1 MFRRVFI
8 ANRGVVARR
17 IVRACSEL
25 GVESVAA
32 YSDLDRDAPHV
43 AEATASA
50 RLPGFRAADTY
61 VNIERVIAAA
71 KTAGADALHPGYGF
85 LAENPDFASRV
96 ADAGI
101 AFIGPGPDAI
111 RTFGEKTGARRHM
124 EQAGFPVAPGSE
136 LIEDER
142 ALSAAARRVG
152 WPVMLK
158 PAAGGGGIGM
168 RVARSEAELVAA
180 FASTKALAQGAFGNA
195 AVYLEAL
202 LPNPRHIELQML
214 GDGERVLCV
223 GERECSV
230 QRRHQKVIEEA
241 PAPGVRPGHLADIG
255 ERAVAALEATGYT
268 SLGTVET
275 LLAKRRF
282 AFLEVNTRLQ
292 VEHGVTE
299 EVTGLDL
306 VQLQIRLAAGER
318 LDELV
323 PPERSP
329 LGGCAVLRRS
339 PLAEVVSDSEPVGQ
353 QLRSSCRRAR
363 KGAQAPARFA
373 VQARIYAEDSRRM
386 LPSTGTLST
395 YRPPRLTGVRVEA
408 GYAEGQA
415 MTPYYDPLLAKVI
428 GTGATRE
435 LAIGR
440 TLVGVKAFEIR
451 GVDTNRDLLQAILRH
466 PDFLAGKVH
475 TGWLEA
481 RLKAGPRPAGA
492 PLLL

>member
-1 MFRRVFI
+1 MFKRVFI

-17 IVRACSEL
+17 VVRACSEL

-43 AEATASA
+43 AEATASS

-61 VNIERVIAAA
+61 LDAERVIAAA
-71 KTAGADALHPGYGF
+71 KSAGADALHPGYGF
-85 LAENPDFASRV
+85 LAENPDFARRV

-101 AFIGPGPDAI
+101 VFIGPPPEAI
-111 RTFGEKTGARRHM
+111 RAFGEKTDARRHM
-124 EQAGFPVAPGSE
+124 AQAGFPVAPGSE
-136 LIEDER
+136 LIEDEG
-142 ALSAAARRVG
+142 ALSAAARRIG

-168 RVARSEAELVAA
+168 RVARNEAELAAA
-180 FASTKALAQGAFGNA
+180 FAGTKALAQGAFGNA

-214 GDGERVLCV
+214 GDGDRVRCV

-241 PAPGVRPGHLADIG
+241 PATGVHSDQLADIG
-255 ERAVAALEATGYT
+255 ERAVAALEGMGYA

-306 VQLQIRLAAGER
+306 VQSQIRLAAGER
-318 LDELV
+318 LDEVL
-323 PPERSP
+323 PPGPTPQE
-329 LGGCAVLRRS
+329 
-339 PLAEVVSDSEPVGQ
+339 
-353 QLRSSCRRAR
+353 
-363 KGAQAPARFA
+363 APRFA

-428 GTGATRE
+428 GTGPTRE

-451 GVDTNRDLLQAILRH
+451 GVETNRDLLQAILRH

-481 RLKAGPRPAGA
+481 HLNAGGGPSSA

>member
-1 MFRRVFI
+1 MFKRVFI

-32 YSDLDRDAPHV
+32 HSDLDRDAPHV

-61 VNIERVIAAA
+61 LNAERVIAEA
-71 KTAGADALHPGYGF
+71 KSAGADALHPGYGF
-85 LAENPDFASRV
+85 LAENPDFARRV

-101 AFIGPGPDAI
+101 AFIGPSPDAI
-111 RTFGEKTGARRHM
+111 RTFGEKTDARRHM
-124 EQAGFPVAPGSE
+124 AQAGFPVAPGSE
-136 LIEDER
+136 LIEDEA
-142 ALSAAARRVG
+142 ALAAEARRIG

-168 RVARSEAELVAA
+168 RVARNEAELAAA
-180 FASTKALAQGAFGNA
+180 FAGTKALAQGAFGNA

-214 GDGERVLCV
+214 GDGERVRCV

-241 PAPGVRPGHLADIG
+241 PAPGVPPDHLADIG
-255 ERAVAALEATGYT
+255 DRAVAALQGMGYA

-275 LLAKRRF
+275 LLAKKRF
-282 AFLEVNTRLQ
+282 SFLEVNTRLQ

-306 VQLQIRLAAGER
+306 VQSQIRLAAGER
-318 LDELV
+318 LDQVL
-323 PPERSP
+323 PPEPAPQESP
-329 LGGCAVLRRS
+329 
-339 PLAEVVSDSEPVGQ
+339 
-353 QLRSSCRRAR
+353 
-363 KGAQAPARFA
+363 RFA

-386 LPSTGTLST
+386 LPSTGTLAT

-451 GVDTNRDLLQAILRH
+451 GVETNRDLLQAILRH

-475 TGWLEA
+475 TGWLEGHLA
-481 RLKAGPRPAGA
+481 AGRIAA
-492 PLLL
+492 NS

>member
-1 MFRRVFI
+1 MFSRVFI

-17 IVRACSEL
+17 IVRACNEL
-25 GVESVAA
+25 GCESVAA
-32 YSDLDRDAPHV
+32 HSDLDRDAPHV
-43 AEATASA
+43 AEATSSV
-50 RLPGFRAADTY
+50 RLPGFRAEDTY
-61 VNIERVIAAA
+61 LSAERIVAEAKAA
-71 KTAGADALHPGYGF
+71 KADALHPGYGF
-85 LAENPDFASRV
+85 LAENPDFARRV

-101 AFIGPGPDAI
+101 VFIGPSPEAI
-111 RTFGEKTGARRHM
+111 GAFGEKTGARQHM
-124 EQAGFPVAPGSE
+124 QEAGFPVAPGSD
-136 LIEDER
+136 LIDDAK
-142 ALSAAARRVG
+142 ALVEAAHRIG

-168 RVARSEAELVAA
+168 RVAANEAELTAA
-180 FASTKALAQGAFGNA
+180 FSSTRALAKGAFGNA

-202 LPNPRHIELQML
+202 LKNPRHIEFQML
-214 GDGERVLCV
+214 GDGTSARCV

-241 PAPGVRPGHLADIG
+241 PAPGLASKQLHDIG
-255 ERAVAALEATGYT
+255 QRAAKALEAMGYA

-275 LLAKRRF
+275 LLAKSQF

-306 VQLQIRLAAGER
+306 LQLQIRLAAGES
-318 LDELV
+318 LDALLPAEHARTDDS
-323 PPERSP
+323 PP
-329 LGGCAVLRRS
+329 
-339 PLAEVVSDSEPVGQ
+339 
-353 QLRSSCRRAR
+353 
-363 KGAQAPARFA
+363 RFA

-395 YRPPRLTGVRVEA
+395 YRPPHLTGVRVEA
-408 GYAEGQA
+408 GYAEGQSV
-415 MTPYYDPLLAKVI
+415 TPYYDPLLAKVI

-451 GVDTNRDLLQAILRH
+451 GVATNRHLLQSILQH
-466 PDFLAGKVH
+466 PDFVAGKVH

-481 RLKAGPRPAGA
+481 R
-492 PLLL
+492 PL

>member
-1 MFRRVFI
+1 MFKRVFV

-17 IVRACSEL
+17 IVRACTEL
-25 GVESVAA
+25 GCESVAA
-32 YSDLDRDAPHV
+32 HSDLDRGAPHV
-43 AEATASA
+43 AEATSSA
-50 RLPGFRAADTY
+50 RLPGFRAEDTY
-61 VNIERVIAAA
+61 LNAERIIAEAKAA
-71 KTAGADALHPGYGF
+71 KADALHPGYGF
-85 LAENPDFASRV
+85 LAENPDFARRV

-101 AFIGPGPDAI
+101 VFIGPSPDAI
-111 RTFGEKTGARRHM
+111 DAFGEKTGAREYM
-124 EQAGFPVAPGSE
+124 KKAGFPVAPGSA
-136 LIEDER
+136 LIDDEK
-142 ALSAAARRVG
+142 ALVEAANRIG

-168 RVARSEAELVAA
+168 RVAANEAELTAA
-180 FASTKALAQGAFGNA
+180 FASTRALAKGAFGNA

-202 LPNPRHIELQML
+202 LRNPRHIEFQML
-214 GDGERVLCV
+214 GDGTSVYCV

-241 PAPGVRPGHLADIG
+241 PAPGLASKQVIDIG
-255 ERAVAALEATGYT
+255 ERAAKALQAMGYA

-275 LLAKRRF
+275 LLAKSQF

-299 EVTGLDL
+299 EATGLDL
-306 VQLQIRLAAGER
+306 VQLQIRLAAGES
-318 LDELV
+318 LDALLPDAHTEND
-323 PPERSP
+323 PP
-329 LGGCAVLRRS
+329 
-339 PLAEVVSDSEPVGQ
+339 
-353 QLRSSCRRAR
+353 
-363 KGAQAPARFA
+363 RFA

-408 GYAEGQA
+408 GYAEGQSV
-415 MTPYYDPLLAKVI
+415 TPYYDPLLAKVI

-451 GVDTNRDLLQAILRH
+451 GVATNRHLLQSILQH
-466 PDFLAGKVH
+466 PDFVAGKVH
-475 TGWLEA
+475 TGWLE
-481 RLKAGPRPAGA
+481 GRP
-492 PLLL
+492 L

>member
-32 YSDLDRDAPHV
+32 YSDLDRAAPHV

-50 RLPGFRAADTY
+50 RLPGYRAADTY

-71 KTAGADALHPGYGF
+71 KSAGADALHPGYGF

-96 ADAGI
+96 AAAGI
-101 AFIGPGPDAI
+101 AFIGPAPDAI

-142 ALSAAARRVG
+142 ALSAAARRIG

-180 FASTKALAQGAFGNA
+180 FASAKALAQGAFGNA

-214 GDGERVLCV
+214 GDGERVRCV

-241 PAPGVRPGHLADIG
+241 PAPGVRSGHLADIG

-318 LDELV
+318 LDELL
-323 PPERSP
+323 PPERAP
-329 LGGCAVLRRS
+329 LGGCA
-339 PLAEVVSDSEPVGQ
+339 LAEVVNDSEPVGQ
-353 QLRSSCRRAR
+353 QLRSNCRRAR

-386 LPSTGTLST
+386 LPSTGTLSA

-475 TGWLEA
+475 TGWLES
-481 RLKAGPRPAGA
+481 RLKAAPAPAGA

>member
-101 AFIGPGPDAI
+101 AFIGPGPGAI

-142 ALSAAARRVG
+142 ALSAAARRIG

-180 FASTKALAQGAFGNA
+180 FASAKALAQGAFGNA

-214 GDGERVLCV
+214 GDGERVRCV

-241 PAPGVRPGHLADIG
+241 PAPGVQPGHLADIG
-255 ERAVAALEATGYT
+255 ERAVAALEAMGYA

-318 LDELV
+318 LDEVL
-323 PPERSP
+323 PPER
-329 LGGCAVLRRS
+329 
-339 PLAEVVSDSEPVGQ
+339 
-353 QLRSSCRRAR
+353 
-363 KGAQAPARFA
+363 APQGSNRFA

-435 LAIGR
+435 FAIGR

>member
-1 MFRRVFI
+1 MPAMFKRVFI

-17 IVRACSEL
+17 IVRACNEL
-25 GVESVAA
+25 GIESVAA
-32 YSDLDRDAPHV
+32 HSDLDRDAPHV

-50 RLPGFRAADTY
+50 RLPGFRAEETYLNADR
-61 VNIERVIAAA
+61 IIAEAQA
-71 KTAGADALHPGYGF
+71 AGADALHPGYGF
-85 LAENPDFASRV
+85 LAENPDFARR
-96 ADAGI
+96 AAAAGI
-101 AFIGPGPDAI
+101 VFIGPPPDAI
-111 RTFGEKTGARRHM
+111 EAFGEKTGARQHM
-124 EQAGFPVAPGSE
+124 REAGFPVAPGSD
-136 LIEDER
+136 LIEDEN
-142 ALSAAARRVG
+142 ALIAAAHRIG

-168 RVARSEAELVAA
+168 RVAGNEAELGAA
-180 FASTKALAQGAFGNA
+180 FASTRALAKGAFGNA

-202 LPNPRHIELQML
+202 LKNPRHIEFQML
-214 GDGERVLCV
+214 GDGTSVRCV

-230 QRRHQKVIEEA
+230 QRRHQKVVEEA
-241 PAPGVRPGHLADIG
+241 PPPSVTPSQLVDIG
-255 ERAVAALEATGYT
+255 TSAATALEGMGYA

-275 LLAKRRF
+275 LLAKSRF

-318 LDELV
+318 LDEVL
-323 PPERSP
+323 PPERVPQES
-329 LGGCAVLRRS
+329 G
-339 PLAEVVSDSEPVGQ
+339 
-353 QLRSSCRRAR
+353 
-363 KGAQAPARFA
+363 RFA

-408 GYAEGQA
+408 GYAEGQSI
-415 MTPYYDPLLAKVI
+415 TPYYDPLLAKVI
-428 GTGATRE
+428 GTGPTRE

-451 GVDTNRDLLQAILRH
+451 GVETNRDLLQAILRH

-481 RLKAGPRPAGA
+481 HLKAGAGPSST

>member
-1 MFRRVFI
+1 MFKRVFI

-17 IVRACSEL
+17 IVRACAEL

-43 AEATASA
+43 AEATAST

-61 VNIERVIAAA
+61 LNVERIIASAQL
-71 KTAGADALHPGYGF
+71 AGADALHPGYGF
-85 LAENPDFASRV
+85 LAEDPDFARRV

-101 AFIGPGPDAI
+101 VFIGPGPDAI
-111 RTFGEKTGARRHM
+111 RTFGEKTDARRHM
-124 EQAGFPVAPGSE
+124 AEAGFPVAPGSE
-136 LIEDER
+136 PIADER
-142 ALSAAARRVG
+142 ALLAAARRIG

-168 RVARSEAELVAA
+168 RIAKSEAELAAA
-180 FASTKALAQGAFGNA
+180 FASTRALARSAFGNA
-195 AVYLEAL
+195 TVYLEAL
-202 LPNPRHIELQML
+202 LANPRHIELQML
-214 GDGERVLCV
+214 GDGDSVLCV

-241 PAPGVRPGHLADIG
+241 PAPGLRSEHLADIR
-255 ERAVAALEATGYT
+255 ERAVAALEATGYA

-275 LLAKRRF
+275 LLAKGRF

-318 LDELV
+318 LHELQ
-323 PPERSP
+323 PSAR
-329 LGGCAVLRRS
+329 A
-339 PLAEVVSDSEPVGQ
+339 AQ
-353 QLRSSCRRAR
+353 QSR
-363 KGAQAPARFA
+363 RFA
-373 VQARIYAEDSRRM
+373 VEARIYAEDSRRM

-415 MTPYYDPLLAKVI
+415 ITPYYDPLLAKVI
-428 GTGATRE
+428 GTGPTRE

-440 TLVGVKAFEIR
+440 ALVGVRAFEIR
-451 GVDTNRDLLQAILRH
+451 GVDTNRNLLQAILRH

-481 RLKAGPRPAGA
+481 HLAAGPRPAGA

>member
-1 MFRRVFI
+1 MFKRVFI

-25 GVESVAA
+25 GIESVAA
-32 YSDLDRDAPHV
+32 HSDLDRDAPHV
-43 AEATASA
+43 AEATTSA
-50 RLPGFRAADTY
+50 RLPGYRAADTY

-71 KTAGADALHPGYGF
+71 KSAGADALHPGYGF
-85 LAENPDFASRV
+85 LAENPDFAGCV

-101 AFIGPGPDAI
+101 VFIGPPPDAI
-111 RTFGEKTGARRHM
+111 RAFGEKTGARRHM

-142 ALSAAARRVG
+142 ALSASARRIG

-168 RVARSEAELVAA
+168 RVARSEAELAAA
-180 FASTKALAQGAFGNA
+180 FAGTKALAQGAFGDA

-202 LPNPRHIELQML
+202 LPSPRHIELQML
-214 GDGERVLCV
+214 GDGERVRCV

-241 PAPGVRPGHLADIG
+241 PALGVRPDHLADIG
-255 ERAVAALEATGYT
+255 ERAVAALEAMGYA

-318 LDELV
+318 LDELL
-323 PPERSP
+323 PPEHAP
-329 LGGCAVLRRS
+329 LEGCAVLPRNS
-339 PLAEVVSDSEPVGQ
+339 
-353 QLRSSCRRAR
+353 RRAR
-363 KGAQAPARFA
+363 KGAQEPARFA

-415 MTPYYDPLLAKVI
+415 VTPYYDPLLAKVI
-428 GTGATRE
+428 GTGPTRE

-451 GVDTNRDLLQAILRH
+451 GVDTNRDLLQAILRN

-481 RLKAGPRPAGA
+481 RLKPGAPPSA

>member
-1 MFRRVFI
+1 MFKRVFI

-32 YSDLDRDAPHV
+32 HSDLDRDAPHV

-71 KTAGADALHPGYGF
+71 KSAGADALHPGYGF
-85 LAENPDFASRV
+85 LAENPDFARRV
-96 ADAGI
+96 TEAGI
-101 AFIGPGPDAI
+101 VFIGPRPDAI
-111 RTFGEKTGARRHM
+111 RAFGEKTGARRHM
-124 EQAGFPVAPGSE
+124 AQAGFPVAPGSE
-136 LIEDER
+136 LIDDEST
-142 ALSAAARRVG
+142 LAAAAQRIG

-168 RVARSEAELVAA
+168 RVARNEAELAAA
-180 FASTKALAQGAFGNA
+180 FASTRALAQGAFGNA

-214 GDGERVLCV
+214 GDGDSVHCV

-241 PAPGVRPGHLADIG
+241 PATGVRPEHLADIG
-255 ERAVAALEATGYT
+255 ERAVAALEGMGYA

-318 LDELV
+318 LGEVL
-323 PPERSP
+323 PPER
-329 LGGCAVLRRS
+329 
-339 PLAEVVSDSEPVGQ
+339 
-353 QLRSSCRRAR
+353 
-363 KGAQAPARFA
+363 APRESHRFA

-428 GTGATRE
+428 GTGPTRE

-451 GVDTNRDLLQAILRH
+451 GVDTNRDLLGAILRH

-481 RLKAGPRPAGA
+481 RLKAPAGTAGA